1 MASVYEMVTARIME
15 QLDKGIIPW
24 QKPWIGRARAW
35 SRSTGKT
42 YSLVNQFILPY
53 EGEYATFKQI
63 TAEGGKVKKGE
74 KASMVVFYKVKV
86 VEEIVN
92 GELVEKRIP
101 TLRCYNVFNIN
112 RQVEGL
118 TEKHNIKAKYKG
130 ADPISECEQLIEQYT
145 DREGIKIYPG
155 SQALYNQTGDYI
167 VLPEKKAFIDAPE
180 YYSTA
185 FHEMA
190 HSTGHEKRLNR
201 LEKGATFG
209 EKGYSKE
216 ELVAEITAS
225 ALLSSLGVETPDSMR
240 NNIAYIQNWL
250 KVLEN
255 DKRMIVLASGRAEKA
270 FKMIMGEP
278 V

>member
-1 MASVYEMVTARIME
+1 MASVYELVTERIMD

-24 QKPWIGRARAW
+24 QKPWIGRAKAW

-42 YSLVNQFILPY
+42 YSFINQCLLPY

-63 TAEGGKVKKGE
+63 QAEGGKVKAGE
-74 KASMVVFYKVKV
+74 KASIVVFYKLYIID
-86 VEEIVN
+86 EEVN
-92 GELVEKRIP
+92 GEIVKKKIP
-101 TLRCYNVFNIN
+101 TLKWYYVFNIAN
-112 RQVEGL
+112 QVEGL
-118 TEKHNIKAKYKG
+118 EEKHNIKGKYKG

-155 SQALYNQTGDYI
+155 PQALYNQTGDYI
-167 VLPEKKAFIDAPE
+167 VLPKKKAFIDTPE

-278 V
+278 A

>member
-1 MASVYEMVTARIME
+1 MASVYELVTERIMD

-24 QKPWIGRARAW
+24 QKPWIGRAKAW

-42 YSLVNQFILPY
+42 YSFINQCLLPY

-63 TAEGGKVKKGE
+63 QAEGGKVKAGE
-74 KASMVVFYKVKV
+74 KASIVVFYKLYII
-86 VEEIVN
+86 EEEVN
-92 GELVEKRIP
+92 GEIVKKKIP
-101 TLRCYNVFNIN
+101 TLKYYYVFNIAN
-112 RQVEGL
+112 QVEGL
-118 TEKHNIKAKYKG
+118 EEKHNIKGKYKG

-155 SQALYNQTGDYI
+155 PQALYNQTGDYI
-167 VLPEKKAFIDAPE
+167 VLPKKKAFIDTPE

-278 V
+278 A